1 MLLDIVVVW
10 IWCYKL
16 TSVIE
21 GVIAVSYTRRTLFAG
36 AVIDV
41 VLSRLT
47 LAQLV
52 ETLYATRSMPLETRY
67 WLLHH
72 DVISI
77 RKVIFTS
84 LWKFL
89 TY

>member
-16 TSVIE
+16 TSVID
-21 GVIAVSYTRRTLFAG
+21 GIIAVSNTRSALFAG

-41 VLSRLT
+41 VLARLT
-47 LAQLV
+47 LAQLI
-52 ETLYATRSMPLETRY
+52 ETLYATRGMPLETMD
-67 WLLHH
+67 WLLLH

-84 LWKFL
+84 LEMFF
-89 TY
+89 T

>member
-21 GVIAVSYTRRTLFAG
+21 GIIAVSYTRSALFAG

-41 VLSRLT
+41 VLARLT
-47 LAQLV
+47 LAQLI
-52 ETLYATRSMPLETRY
+52 ETLYAIRGMPLETRD
-67 WLLHH
+67 WLLQH

-84 LWKFL
+84 LEMFL
-89 TY
+89 T

>member
-1 MLLDIVVVW
+1 MLLDIVDVW

-21 GVIAVSYTRRTLFAG
+21 GVIEVSYTRSTLFAG
-36 AVIDV
+36 AVIDE
-41 VLSRLT
+41 VLARLT
-47 LAQLV
+47 LAQFV
-52 ETLYATRSMPLETRY
+52 ETLYATRGMPLETRY

-77 RKVIFTS
+77 RKVIFNS
-84 LWKFL
+84 LRMFL
-89 TY
+89 T